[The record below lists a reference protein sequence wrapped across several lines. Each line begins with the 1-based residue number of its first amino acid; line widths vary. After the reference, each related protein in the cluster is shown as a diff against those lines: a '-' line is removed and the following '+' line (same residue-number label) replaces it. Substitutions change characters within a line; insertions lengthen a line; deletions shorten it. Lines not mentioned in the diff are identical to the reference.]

1 MTKSQCEFDNP
12 EPGGHSIWWS
22 GLALGGW
29 LALVYSASA
38 TAIFVAPGGWYAELT
53 KPAWNPPN
61 WIFGPA
67 WTILYALMA
76 ISAWRV
82 WRHGGWALQKSALG
96 LFLLQWA
103 LNAMWTPLFFGW
115 HQAGWALV
123 EILILLL
130 AILATLRVFWR
141 VDRLAGA
148 LLLPYATWVTFAA
161 MLNGAIWLMN

>member
-1 MTKSQCEFDNP
+1 M
-12 EPGGHSIWWS
+12 
-22 GLALGGW
+22 
-29 LALVYSASA
+29 ALVYSASA

-61 WIFGPA
+61 WVFGPA

-115 HQAGWALV
+115 HQVGWALV